1 MTLSCKK
8 EKCVTDYPV
17 TSLGSEYKFQSD
29 VQITS
34 DDATSRIETSVQY
47 IDNAPQDIL
56 TFAPVSDT
64 SYRVDEQEQLE
75 LSTFLERP
83 IQAHSFSWLTGGLAQ
98 STIKPWELFFDNPA
112 VKNKIANFAFV
123 SCNLHVEIKVN
134 STPFNYGSLRFA
146 YHPLPKFSPNT
157 LSISTSLDLVCK
169 SQRPGVWISPEENS
183 GGTMILPFFYHK
195 NFLSLNSRTELQ
207 DMGEIDILE
216 YVQLRSASGVATSP
230 VSVQIFIHA
239 TNVILTGGTVAGVL
253 QSDEGEYDVDPISK
267 PASAVANVANYFTSV
282 PIIGPYA
289 KATEIGASAVSK
301 VAKLFGY
308 TDPPVISHVQPYRSM
323 VFGGLASAEISE
335 PKDKFSLDPKAELTI
350 DPRTTGLE
358 GDDELAIASIV
369 QRPSFLTTFNW
380 ANDDLVDQLLF
391 NTLVIPDLRE
401 ITEETAGAVICYTPV
416 AHIAQLF
423 NNWRGDMIFTF
434 RFVCSTYHKG
444 RVRIT
449 WDPIGDIVTNSDTMN
464 TNFTK
469 IIDLSTDREIKLRVP
484 YMQPKIW
491 QQTTAVRD
499 PSRLKVWQTENFSDL
514 SGFNE
519 NIGNGTLTVRVL
531 TQLSA
536 PAASAPIECMV
547 FVNGAENLEF
557 ANPID
562 LNRRYSHFAFQADE
576 GVVDNVDVGE
586 TGKCD
591 PNKYLVTYGESIS
604 SIRTLLRRS
613 VLADT
618 VPMEPLAT
626 GNNSD
631 YVVVQYRM
639 NKYPVPPGLNP
650 NGESQITETSFPTT
664 IYSFTKMTP
673 WNWMQSCFVGC
684 RGSMQWR
691 FNVNANGSSPVES
704 IKLVRTLDT
713 LSANN
718 RLTSFSTLNN
728 ETYSYYFDFFNR
740 HQNCGMSGISLT
752 NQRTQTSVT
761 TELNMF
767 NQNRFVSSSNFNT
780 TIGLAED
787 NSDRETYSLLLT
799 FANNGRND
807 IAGTVI
813 ERYVSIGTDF
823 NFFFYLNAPITY
835 YLNEDV
841 TPFTS

>member
-1 MTLSCKK
+1 MVDFTI
-8 EKCVTDYPV
+8 

-29 VQITS
+29 IQIQT
-34 DDATSRIETSVQY
+34 DEEVARVETSVQY
-47 IDNAPQDIL
+47 FDDAPQDKL
-56 TFAPVSDT
+56 TFAPVSDS
-64 SYRVDEQEQLE
+64 SYHMDKQEQLE
-75 LSTFLERP
+75 LTTFLERP
-83 IQAHSFSWLTGGLAQ
+83 IQAHSFSWLTGGTAP
-98 STIKPWELFFDNPA
+98 TVIKPWELFFDNPA
-112 VKNKIANFAFV
+112 VKNKLANFAFI

-134 STPFNYGSLRFA
+134 STPFNYGSMRFA

-157 LSISTSLDLVCK
+157 LSISNALDRVCK
-169 SQRPGVWISPEENS
+169 SQRPGIWLSPEENS
-183 GGTMILPFFYHK
+183 GGTMVLPFFYYK
-195 NFLSLNSRTELQ
+195 NFLSLKSREEIQ

-216 YVQLRSASGVATSP
+216 YVPLRSASGVATSP

-239 TNVILTGGTVAGVL
+239 TNVILTGGTVAGIL
-253 QSDEGEYDVDPISK
+253 QASKSEYDVDPISK
-267 PASAVANVANYFTSV
+267 PASAVANVASYLTSV
-282 PIIGPYA
+282 PIIGPFA
-289 KATEIGASAVSK
+289 KATEIGASAVST

-308 TDPPVISHVQPYRSM
+308 TDPPVIKNVQPYKSV

-335 PKDKFSLDPKAELTI
+335 PKDKFTLDPKAELTI

-358 GDDELAIASIV
+358 GDDELAISSIV
-369 QRPSFLTTFNW
+369 QRKSFLTTFNW
-380 ANDDLVDQLLF
+380 DNDDLTDQLLF
-391 NTLVIPDLRE
+391 NTLVVPDLRE
-401 ITEETAGAVICYTPV
+401 ISEETKGAIICYTPV
-416 AHIAQLF
+416 AHLAQMF

-434 RFVCSTYHKG
+434 KFICSTYHKG

-449 WDPIGDIVTNSDTMN
+449 WDPSGDIVTNSDTMN

-469 IIDLSTDREIKLRVP
+469 IIDLATDRQIELRIP

-491 QQTTAVRD
+491 QETASVRD
-499 PSRLKVWQTENFSDL
+499 PSRAKEWQTENFTDL
-514 SGFNE
+514 SGLNE
-519 NIGNGTLTVRVL
+519 NLGNGTLTVRVL

-562 LNRRYSHFAFQADE
+562 FSNRLSQFSFQSDI
-576 GVVDNVDVGE
+576 GQVDHVNVGE
-586 TGKCD
+586 TGKVD
-591 PNKYLVTYGESIS
+591 PNKYLVTYGETIS
-604 SIRTLLRRS
+604 SVRTLLRRS

-618 VPMEPLAT
+618 IPLESLAT

-631 YVVVQYRM
+631 YVVIRYDM

-650 NGESQITETSFPTT
+650 NGASTTSDTSFPTT
-664 IYSFTKMTP
+664 SYSYTKMTP

-704 IKLVRTLDT
+704 VKLVRGLGT
-713 LSANN
+713 LSSNRATLYGTVNN
-718 RLTSFSTLNN
+718 NTS
-728 ETYSYYFDFFNR
+728 SYYADFFNR
-740 HQNCGMSGISLT
+740 HQDGGLSGISLT
-752 NQRTQTSVT
+752 NQRTQAGLS

-767 NQNRFVSSSNFNT
+767 NQNRFVSCSNFNT
-780 TIGLAED
+780 TLGLAVD
-787 NSDRETYSLLLT
+787 NSDRETYTLALT

-807 IAGTVI
+807 IAGTTI

-841 TPFTS
+841 PPEAV